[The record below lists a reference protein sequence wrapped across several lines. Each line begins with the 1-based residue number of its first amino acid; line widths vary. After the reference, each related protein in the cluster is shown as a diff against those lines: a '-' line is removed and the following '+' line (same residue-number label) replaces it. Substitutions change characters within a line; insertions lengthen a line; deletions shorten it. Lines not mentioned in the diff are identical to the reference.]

1 MGAKEGNTMK
11 LTIHIDPDRE
21 EEVVIYARENRPVF
35 AEIQRLLA
43 AEDTPLVGYEGEHIV
58 VLKPKKI
65 SCFVS
70 GGDKVIA
77 ICGEHKY
84 VVKKRLYQLEE
95 QLGKDY
101 IRINQSCLA
110 NVGQISRFSAS
121 IGGSLEVV
129 FRDGYRDFVSRREL
143 KKVKERMGIV

>member
-1 MGAKEGNTMK
+1 MPLRGNHK
-11 LTIHIDPDRE
+11 LAINTRIM
-21 EEVVIYARENRPVF
+21 
-35 AEIQRLLA
+35 L
-43 AEDTPLVGYEGEHIV
+43 
-58 VLKPKKI
+58 LKPKQI

-70 GGDKVIA
+70 GGDKVFAIA
-77 ICGEHKY
+77 GEHRY
-84 VVKKRLYQLEE
+84 LVKKRLYQLEE

-101 IRINQSCLA
+101 IKINQSCLA

-129 FRDGYRDFVSRREL
+129 FRDGYKDYVSRREL

>member
-1 MGAKEGNTMK
+1 VKFT
-11 LTIHIDPDRE
+11 LHIDPNRE
-21 EEVVIYARENRPVF
+21 EEIVIYARETRPVF
-35 AEIQRLLA
+35 GEIQRLA
-43 AEDTPLVGYEGEHIV
+43 ESEDTPLVGYEGDSIV
-58 VLKPKKI
+58 VLNPKKI

-70 GGDKVIA
+70 GGDKVLA
-77 ICGEHKY
+77 VCGEHRY
-84 VVKKRLYQLEE
+84 VVKRRLYQLEE

-101 IRINQSCLA
+101 LKINQSCLA

-129 FRDGYRDFVSRREL
+129 FRDGYKDYVSRREL

>member
-1 MGAKEGNTMK
+1 MK
-11 LTIHIDPDRE
+11 YTLHIDPERE
-21 EEVVIYARENRPVF
+21 EEIMIYAQENRPVF

-43 AEDTPLVGYEGEHIV
+43 GEESQLVGYEGDSIV

-65 SCFVS
+65 TCFVS
-70 GGDKVIA
+70 GGDKVFAIA
-77 ICGEHKY
+77 GEHKY
-84 VVKKRLYQLEE
+84 LVKKRLYQLEE
-95 QLGKDY
+95 QMGSDY

-110 NVGQISRFSAS
+110 NISQISRFSVS

-143 KKVKERMGIV
+143 KKVKERMGIL

>member
-1 MGAKEGNTMK
+1 MK
-11 LTIHIDPDRE
+11 FSLHIDQDRE
-21 EEVVIYARENRPVF
+21 EEVIIYAHENRPVF

-43 AEDTPLVGYEGEHIV
+43 GTENNLVGYEGNSIV
-58 VLKPKKI
+58 VLKPKEV

-70 GGDKVIA
+70 GEDKVFA
-77 ICGEHKY
+77 LMGNHRY
-84 VVKKRLYQLEE
+84 LVKKRLYQLEE

-101 IRINQSCLA
+101 LKINQSCLA
-110 NVGQISRFSAS
+110 NIRQISRFSAS

-129 FRDGYRDFVSRREL
+129 FRDGNKDFVSRREL

>member
-1 MGAKEGNTMK
+1 MK
-11 LTIHIDPDRE
+11 FTLHIQEDRE
-21 EEVVIYARENRPVF
+21 EEIIIYAREDRAVF
-35 AEIQRLLA
+35 REIQRLVA
-43 AEDTPLVGYEGEHIV
+43 GTDTNLVGYEGDSIV
-58 VLKPKKI
+58 LLKPKQI

-70 GGDKVIA
+70 GGDKVFAIA
-77 ICGEHKY
+77 GEHRY
-84 VVKKRLYQLEE
+84 LVKKRLYQLEE

-101 IRINQSCLA
+101 IKINQSCLA

-129 FRDGYRDFVSRREL
+129 FRDGYKDYVSRREL

>member
-1 MGAKEGNTMK
+1 MK
-11 LTIHIDPDRE
+11 FTLQIDPDRE
-21 EEVVIYARENRPVF
+21 EEFIIYARENRAIF

-43 AEDTPLVGYEGEHIV
+43 AEETPLVGYEGESIV

-70 GGDKVIA
+70 GDDKVFA

-84 VVKKRLYQLEE
+84 VVKRRLYQLEQ

-101 IRINQSCLA
+101 MKINQSCLA
-110 NVGQISRFSAS
+110 NISQISRFSAS

-129 FRDGYRDFVSRREL
+129 FRDGYKDYVSRREL